1 MGNVTQIN
9 VEGRNYNLVAGQAA
23 KGACT
28 TSAAA
33 YEKVVVLPD
42 STDIVVGM
50 LVAVTFVNGNTAGF
64 SGKKTIYSSDGTNF
78 YWDSNLTDPV
88 VLPPEGCYIIEN
100 ISGQEYEYQAFP
112 VLSVNGEVLPLCNSK
127 GHPTGGPLW
136 NAGDVVTFLYLE
148 DRFIAILAEEGTDI
162 KVYPTLAD
170 AQADLNNLSEGDIV
184 GTEQGGDGAVDAV
197 IAGDM
202 RLVTSNAVAQ
212 AIAHGIKNKFTQS
225 KSAASGTNTSSITWN
240 CIESYDGTKVCWGRA
255 TSQRTA
261 SPTGQIY
268 YSGGNDEQWYYPDNF
283 FTATPT
289 CIMEASSDS
298 AWIWAST
305 QGAGAD
311 KTKTKKVCPSC
322 AGNFGTITIQYDIV
336 AFGK

>member
-50 LVAVTFVNGNTAGF
+50 LVAVTFVNGNAAGF

-100 ISGQEYEYQAFP
+100 VSGQEYEYQAFP

-197 IAGDM
+197 IAGDY
-202 RLVTSNAVAQ
+202 RLVTSNAVAEEVNT
-212 AIAHGIKNKFTQS
+212 INSKFSGLLKWVDRTYGNKTVGS
-225 KSAASGTNTSSITWN
+225 GNYLLLESNVSNKHIICCKMIGWGTNTGCFSVVVYGANNDCYLIGNSGVQVTN
-240 CIESYDGTKVCWGRA
+240 LAVRF
-255 TSQRTA
+255 
-261 SPTGQIY
+261 Y
-268 YSGGNDEQWYYPDNF
+268 YL
-283 FTATPT
+283 
-289 CIMEASSDS
+289 
-298 AWIWAST
+298 
-305 QGAGAD
+305 
-311 KTKTKKVCPSC
+311 
-322 AGNFGTITIQYDIV
+322 DI
-336 AFGK
+336 

>member
-9 VEGRNYNLVAGQAA
+9 VEGRNYNLVAGQAT

-33 YEKVVVLPD
+33 YEKIVVLPD

-100 ISGQEYEYQAFP
+100 VAGQEYEYQAFP

-170 AQADLNNLSEGDIV
+170 AEADLNNLSEGDIV

-197 IAGDM
+197 IAGDY
-202 RLVTSNAVAQ
+202 RLVTSNAVAEEVNT
-212 AIAHGIKNKFTQS
+212 INNKF
-225 KSAASGTNTSSITWN
+225 SGLLKWVDRTYGNKTIGSGNYLLLESNVSNKHIICCKMIGWSTNTGCFNVVVYGANNN
-240 CIESYDGTKVCWGRA
+240 CYLIGNSGVQVTNLAVRF
-255 TSQRTA
+255 
-261 SPTGQIY
+261 Y
-268 YSGGNDEQWYYPDNF
+268 YL
-283 FTATPT
+283 
-289 CIMEASSDS
+289 
-298 AWIWAST
+298 
-305 QGAGAD
+305 
-311 KTKTKKVCPSC
+311 
-322 AGNFGTITIQYDIV
+322 DI
-336 AFGK
+336 

>member
-100 ISGQEYEYQAFP
+100 VSGQEYEYQAFP

-170 AQADLNNLSEGDIV
+170 AEADLNNLSVGDII
-184 GTEQGGDGAVDAV
+184 GTEQGGDGATDSVK
-197 IAGDM
+197 AGDM
-202 RLVTSNAVAQ
+202 RLVTSNAVARSLSYSL
-212 AIAHGIKNKFTQS
+212 GEVFTGATWIDGR
-225 KSAASGTNTSSITWN
+225 KIYRIVLTGEWTSGTTLQVPFPKADHDIDDFVTIKLKAYNGGTVFEYYYTSTDYMN
-240 CIESYDGTKVCWGRA
+240 
-255 TSQRTA
+255 
-261 SPTGQIY
+261 IY
-268 YSGGNDEQWYYPDNF
+268 YSSNRFNLRRSSQYPALPITYWIIAEYY
-283 FTATPT
+283 
-289 CIMEASSDS
+289 
-298 AWIWAST
+298 
-305 QGAGAD
+305 
-311 KTKTKKVCPSC
+311 KTV
-322 AGNFGTITIQYDIV
+322 
-336 AFGK
+336 